1 MKVEEIKN
9 SEVKDYLLEHL
20 EIGVLFSK
28 LTEKADELSKAATIR
43 AEIMGFNP
51 TPAEVLKAEAAL
63 RKNMAE
69 VILICEIL
77 ACNTDAWDDVEDTQE
92 EIARKWVE
100 SMMKDKGKGK
110 KMPYGLKD
118 EDFDKIQNEIVRKLY
133 EIPSPWSSHISGGM
147 HRTRVKGSN
156 DRTTQNTQIEG
167 ENRSRRKGAEK
178 QRIQK
183 QKNKAFPKRLGG
195 KEICEGVDESV
206 RKNKGE

>member
-1 MKVEEIKN
+1 MKVEEMQN

-51 TPAEVLKAEAAL
+51 TPAEVLIAEGIL

-77 ACNTDAWDDVEDTQE
+77 ACNTDAWDNVKDIQE

-100 SMMKDKGKGK
+100 LMMKDKEVGVKDTPK
-110 KMPYGLKD
+110 KKADVAPVIDWIPCSERLPDKS
-118 EDFDKIQNEIVRKLY
+118 DFYMVCAYNGDTY
-133 EIPSPWSSHISGGM
+133 
-147 HRTRVKGSN
+147 
-156 DRTTQNTQIEG
+156 DY
-167 ENRSRRKGAEK
+167 
-178 QRIQK
+178 
-183 QKNKAFPKRLGG
+183 
-195 KEICEGVDESV
+195 
-206 RKNKGE
+206 RKNWFYHEDDYGDSEWTGLIPCEKVIAWVPLPEPYRENKGDERC

>member
-9 SEVKDYLLEHL
+9 SEVKDYLVEHL

-100 SMMKDKGKGK
+100 SMMKDKG
-110 KMPYGLKD
+110 
-118 EDFDKIQNEIVRKLY
+118 EERKC
-133 EIPSPWSSHISGGM
+133 H
-147 HRTRVKGSN
+147 T
-156 DRTTQNTQIEG
+156 D
-167 ENRSRRKGAEK
+167 
-178 QRIQK
+178 
-183 QKNKAFPKRLGG
+183 
-195 KEICEGVDESV
+195 
-206 RKNKGE
+206 